1 MRFDECRSG
10 VCYATF
16 LQCAACNAGNLDGDA
31 IFAQDGEKQTGD
43 RSELLS
49 APEPVVVPAL
59 K

>member
-1 MRFDECRSG
+1 
-10 VCYATF
+10 

-31 IFAQDGEKQTGD
+31 IFVQDGEKQTGD

-49 APEPVVVPAL
+49 AHEPVVVPAL